1 MPDWKHEIRQRLANL
16 QLEPTREAAI
26 VEEIAQYLDD
36 CYAESLAGGATPA
49 EAYLIA
55 LAELSGSESLARE
68 LRRVERQINKEPIV
82 LGTNRRT
89 NMIAD
94 LWQDLRFGARMLL
107 KHPGFSLIAVLTLA
121 LGIGANTAIFSVANT
136 VLLRPL
142 PFKDPERLALLRLD
156 WRGVQGRPRI
166 AAAEV
171 LDFRQQTRL
180 FEGFDVIT
188 ASSLSLTGDEMEKV
202 PSATIGEGL
211 LPLLGVR
218 PVLGRNFSEKQEGG
232 QVVMIGYELWQR
244 RYGGDPQIV
253 GRKIEVNN
261 FSATVLGVMPQGF
274 KLHLGPGTN
283 LPEQIDLYYP
293 GAFNDNN
300 LGTGRGDHSLTTVA
314 RLKPGVTFAQAQS
327 EIDSIAANLAR
338 EYPQVYD
345 GGNVRFHLMPL
356 HQDLVQK
363 AKPTILALLGAVGFV
378 LLIACANVANLILA
392 RADART
398 KELAIRRAL
407 GASRSRIIRQ
417 FVAENLLLSLSGGA
431 GGLLAAMWCM
441 TALFHIWPA
450 NLPRRESIGVDTTV
464 LAATLLISLGIGLG
478 LGLILAWQMTRADVN
493 AGLKESGRQSS
504 RGRNWV
510 SNGLVVAQVAL
521 SLALLLGAGLM
532 IRTFVKLNRLDW
544 GFDPNQLLTL
554 QVNLR
559 PRDFREQQSRWQ
571 FYQQAL
577 AMVRALPGVEAVS
590 GVSPLPLTS
599 SAALEQY
606 AVDETA
612 ATTFPISSHTILPD
626 YFSAMGIRV
635 LAGRAF
641 TPLDM
646 EQQLPLTV
654 IDANLARRLWTGENP
669 IGKKLLRRPRTP
681 EQQWVEVIGVVEHT
695 KASGFRED
703 GQPQIYIPYSNTGLF
718 DLSVVVRAK
727 TEPYALGLAVK
738 KEIERLGTKRPVHSI
753 RTMNEYVAQQLS
765 ETRFALTLIG
775 LLAALALA
783 LCVVGLYSVISYTV
797 SQRTH
802 EIGIRVALG
811 AQRGDVLKLIIK
823 QGLKL
828 TLLGIGIGLTSA
840 LALTRL
846 LNNLLFNVSATDP
859 LTFAGIA
866 VLLLLV
872 ASPACWLPARRA
884 TQVDPL
890 VALRSE

>member
-1 MPDWKHEIRQRLANL
+1 
-16 QLEPTREAAI
+16 
-26 VEEIAQYLDD
+26 
-36 CYAESLAGGATPA
+36 
-49 EAYLIA
+49 
-55 LAELSGSESLARE
+55 
-68 LRRVERQINKEPIV
+68 
-82 LGTNRRT
+82 
-89 NMIAD
+89 
-94 LWQDLRFGARMLL
+94 
-107 KHPGFSLIAVLTLA
+107 
-121 LGIGANTAIFSVANT
+121 
-136 VLLRPL
+136 
-142 PFKDPERLALLRLD
+142 
-156 WRGVQGRPRI
+156 
-166 AAAEV
+166 
-171 LDFRQQTRL
+171 
-180 FEGFDVIT
+180 
-188 ASSLSLTGDEMEKV
+188 
-202 PSATIGEGL
+202 
-211 LPLLGVR
+211 
-218 PVLGRNFSEKQEGG
+218 
-232 QVVMIGYELWQR
+232 
-244 RYGGDPQIV
+244 
-253 GRKIEVNN
+253 
-261 FSATVLGVMPQGF
+261 
-274 KLHLGPGTN
+274 
-283 LPEQIDLYYP
+283 
-293 GAFNDNN
+293 
-300 LGTGRGDHSLTTVA
+300 
-314 RLKPGVTFAQAQS
+314 
-327 EIDSIAANLAR
+327 
-338 EYPQVYD
+338 
-345 GGNVRFHLMPL
+345 
-356 HQDLVQK
+356 VQK
-363 AKPTILALLGAVGFV
+363 ARPTILALLGAVGFV

-407 GASRSRIIRQ
+407 GARRSRIIRQ

-504 RGRNWV
+504 RGRSWM

-577 AMVRALPGVEAVS
+577 AKVRALPGVEAVS

-606 AVDETA
+606 AVDE
-612 ATTFPISSHTILPD
+612 
-626 YFSAMGIRV
+626 
-635 LAGRAF
+635 
-641 TPLDM
+641 
-646 EQQLPLTV
+646 
-654 IDANLARRLWTGENP
+654 
-669 IGKKLLRRPRTP
+669 
-681 EQQWVEVIGVVEHT
+681 
-695 KASGFRED
+695 
-703 GQPQIYIPYSNTGLF
+703 TGLF

-811 AQRGDVLKLIIK
+811 AQRGDVLKLVIK

-872 ASPACWLPARRA
+872 ASLACWLPARRA